1 MITKVMSVS
10 PTGRIRKTIQG
21 QKLASMDHRLRDIL
35 NELGISRK
43 EYEMKAEFRMLDRKK
58 LNQFLNLGR

>member
-1 MITKVMSVS
+1 MITKIMSVS
-10 PTGRIRKTIQG
+10 PSGRIRKTVQG
-21 QKLASMDHRLRDIL
+21 KAQASMDHRLADIL

>member
-10 PTGRIRKTIQG
+10 PSGRIRKTIQG
-21 QKLASMDHRLRDIL
+21 KAQASMDHRLTDIL